1 MATGQ
6 PLSGKKIE
14 LADRLATYLNTIA
27 NRIDN
32 LQLAKKKGSTK
43 ISSDSLQKKGR
54 AKERTLDQIKGQV
67 LPQSI
72 ISIDIGIRNFAW
84 VELSRDGEILRW
96 SIEDL
101 LSTSGSKDNNS
112 TELSTTLPDG
122 NDQTDETT
130 DLGKPKTQQVGSRT
144 RDAAVAAA
152 AIKKTKKKSNPGL
165 PFDLWSV
172 ALRVDE
178 IMRRV
183 VTSDSIGA
191 VVVERQRFRTGGMSS
206 ILDTVFRCGVIE
218 GMVHSWLAAWKNNRK
233 QRNVNGDGDT
243 DGIRV
248 EENTLVE
255 SICPRAVALQWGI
268 GAASRR
274 NSSLKSKDEGQE
286 CQAKGEQK
294 TLRKTV
300 TYREKKS
307 QSKAIVENWIYNN
320 DITSKTDNERRNQL
334 LKSKLSQSF
343 FKHSSKLH
351 VRCNPEIKD
360 WYSNQKKRDDLCD
373 SVLQAVS
380 WYEWKQRAIQEAV
393 ERAGINQVTFE
404 SRGHDRGTDL
414 TTPSN
419 IVGQTSES
427 DNIEKK
433 QKRRVHDV
441 K

>member
-1 MATGQ
+1 
-6 PLSGKKIE
+6 
-14 LADRLATYLNTIA
+14 
-27 NRIDN
+27 
-32 LQLAKKKGSTK
+32 GSTK

-54 AKERTLDQIKGQV
+54 AKERTLDQINGQI

-101 LSTSGSKDNNS
+101 LSASGSKDNNS
-112 TELSTTLPDG
+112 TELSITSPND
-122 NDQTDETT
+122 NDQTGGTI
-130 DLGKPKTQQVGSRT
+130 DLGNAKSQQAGSRT
-144 RDAAVAAA
+144 RDAVAAA
-152 AIKKTKKKSNPGL
+152 VATKKTKKKSNPGL
-165 PFDLWSV
+165 PFDLWPV
-172 ALRVDE
+172 ALRIDE

-191 VVVERQRFRTGGMSS
+191 VVVEKQRFRTGGMSG
-206 ILDTVFRCGVIE
+206 ILDAIFRCGVIE
-218 GMVHSWLAAWKNNRK
+218 GMVHSWLAAWKNNQA

-243 DGIRV
+243 DGIGV

-268 GAASRR
+268 GAASRKD
-274 NSSLKSKDEGQE
+274 SSSKSKDEGQK
-286 CQAKGEQK
+286 CQAKGDQK

-320 DITSKTDNERRNQL
+320 GSTSKADNNCRDQIL
-334 LKSKLSQSF
+334 GSKSSVTF
-343 FKHSSKLH
+343 FMPSSKLH

-393 ERAGINQVTFE
+393 ERAGINQATFE
-404 SRGHDRGTDL
+404 SGGHDSSTGL

-419 IVGQTSES
+419 IVDQTNES
-427 DNIEKK
+427 GNVEKK
-433 QKRRVHDV
+433 QKKKSTRCKIETATDDV
-441 K
+441 PI